1 MVAERLGADK
11 KPVYAALAGSPTTT
25 GKANFDQWFRDTP
38 GVNKSKVLTL
48 PFTVG
53 PTGRTVFD
61 SANFFPIDNDPATWG
76 NTPGQAHNFHF
87 SYELH
92 TQFFYSGGEVFTF
105 RGDDDVWAFVNGLRI
120 VDLGGVHGAQ
130 DATVNIDAEAAR
142 LGITKGTA
150 YAFDFFFVERHTTE
164 SNFRLETSLKFVN
177 CDPIL
182 PQ

>member
-1 MVAERLGADK
+1 VFALVIWQSVYNTS
-11 KPVYAALAGSPTTT
+11 KPLAILPVTR
-25 GKANFDQWFRDTP
+25 ARRPNRILRAIA
-38 GVNKSKVLTL
+38 KV
-48 PFTVG
+48 
-53 PTGRTVFD
+53 
-61 SANFFPIDNDPATWG
+61 
-76 NTPGQAHNFHF
+76 
-87 SYELH
+87 
-92 TQFFYSGGEVFTF
+92 
-105 RGDDDVWAFVNGLRI
+105 VNGLRI